1 MSRSYRLAAL
11 HCGLSLVAGPALADE
26 GGIED
31 FVPVTQD
38 MLENP
43 APEDWLMF
51 SRTFDAQRFSPLDQ
65 INRQNVH
72 DLRMVWSRGMP
83 DGQAQ
88 GIPLAYR
95 GVLYLLAPG
104 DRIQAVDG
112 TNGDLIWS
120 YERPLTAGQQAL
132 ARAKSIAIYDD
143 LIFHATADNY
153 IIALDAKTG
162 ELRWETQVEGGG
174 SHTSGVYVVNG
185 IIVSGRTCRN
195 SRDSCFTAAH
205 DAKTGKAL
213 WRFQHVPAMG
223 EPGSETWGESPD
235 HERNMAST
243 WGLAGSYDPERNLL
257 LWGIA
262 NPMPNT
268 RMNRHGGNY
277 AGTGFKAPAD
287 LYSNSTVALVPET
300 GELKWYYQHLPGD
313 DWDLD
318 YTNERILVHTRID
331 PNPEQVRWYN
341 EAARGQERDVAI
353 VVGEGGGIFVIG
365 RDEGKFL
372 WAKPFPFE
380 TEHFLLSDIDPETG
394 ATHINRDLVLKEP
407 GDHHIV
413 CYWNTTSFWPSAY
426 SLRTNSVYVPYIDNC
441 LDMTAAEGEN
451 PERRRG
457 ILRPGHD
464 PEKVA
469 GLAKVN
475 IETGETV
482 YFGEQ
487 SSPSTA
493 GVLATAGGVVFHGD
507 THRRFRAYD
516 DETGEI
522 LWETIVGG
530 PASVGIITYAVDG
543 RQYVAM
549 HTGDVLA
556 TAGTA
561 RQTGIEHLAR
571 QNILYVFALPE

>member
-1 MSRSYRLAAL
+1 
-11 HCGLSLVAGPALADE
+11 
-26 GGIED
+26 
-31 FVPVTQD
+31 
-38 MLENP
+38 
-43 APEDWLMF
+43 
-51 SRTFDAQRFSPLDQ
+51 
-65 INRQNVH
+65 
-72 DLRMVWSRGMP
+72 
-83 DGQAQ
+83 
-88 GIPLAYR
+88 
-95 GVLYLLAPG
+95 
-104 DRIQAVDG
+104 
-112 TNGDLIWS
+112 
-120 YERPLTAGQQAL
+120 
-132 ARAKSIAIYDD
+132 
-143 LIFHATADNY
+143 
-153 IIALDAKTG
+153 
-162 ELRWETQVEGGG
+162 
-174 SHTSGVYVVNG
+174 
-185 IIVSGRTCRN
+185 
-195 SRDSCFTAAH
+195 
-205 DAKTGKAL
+205 
-213 WRFQHVPAMG
+213 MG

-277 AGTGFKAPAD
+277 AGTGFTAPAD

-300 GELKWYYQHLPGD
+300 GELEWYYQHLPGD

-331 PNPEQVRWYN
+331 PNPQQVRWYN

-365 RDEGKFL
+365 RDKGKFL

-426 SLRTNSVYVPYIDNC
+426 SQRTNSVYVPYIDNC

-451 PERRRG
+451 SERRRG

-469 GLAKVN
+469 GVAKVN

-487 SSPSTA
+487 RSPSTA

-561 RQTGIEHLAR
+561 RQTGTEHLAR